1 MEWTRKR
8 PRNPEHDNIYWWK
21 VRRDTYKRLVCY
33 MIGYGWCYY
42 DCDEFE
48 TIPKVYLDNWNW
60 WSDKPIPK
68 PKDQHVS

>member
-1 MEWTRKR
+1 
-8 PRNPEHDNIYWWK
+8 
-21 VRRDTYKRLVCY
+21 